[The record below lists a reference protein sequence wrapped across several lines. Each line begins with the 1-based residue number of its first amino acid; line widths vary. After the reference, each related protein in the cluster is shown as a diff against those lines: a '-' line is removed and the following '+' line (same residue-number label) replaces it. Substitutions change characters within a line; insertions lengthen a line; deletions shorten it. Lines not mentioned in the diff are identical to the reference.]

1 MNKILI
7 SALLLTAGYAFGQ
20 VKTDWDRDNL
30 KQKVK
35 STKVTMFLT
44 AKDNKNNIIKG
55 EIISN
60 FENRKTTYNS
70 SGEGEEVIYYDANDN
85 VTEVIRLPKNDILRE
100 RINTYRNPNKG
111 FEDKYDDKG
120 NIIETTYSDDNG
132 NVLTKS
138 YYKYND
144 KGYRIEH
151 IYNSINVEPRYRRF
165 VFEYD
170 KKGNK
175 VRDIAFNEKGEK
187 IDQARYRYNRYNDM
201 VKEKSDKTVMKYRY
215 KYDDN
220 KNWIEKIT
228 ISENKPLMIS
238 ERTIEYYN

>member
-35 STKVTMFLT
+35 STKV
-44 AKDNKNNIIKG
+44 
-55 EIISN
+55 
-60 FENRKTTYNS
+60 
-70 SGEGEEVIYYDANDN
+70 YYDATDN
-85 VTEVIRLPKNDILRE
+85 VTEVIHLPKNDILRE
-100 RINTYRNPNKG
+100 RINTYKNPNKG
-111 FEDKYDDKG
+111 FEDKYDEKG
-120 NIIETTYSDDNG
+120 NIIETIYSDENG
-132 NVLTKS
+132 NVVTKS

-144 KGYRIEH
+144 NGNRIEH
-151 IYNSINVEPRYRRF
+151 IYNSINAEPLYRRF

-175 VRDIAFNEKGEK
+175 VRDIVFNEKGEK
-187 IDQARYRYNRYNDM
+187 IDQARYKYNRYNDM
-201 VKEKSDKTVMKYRY
+201 VKKKSDDTVLKYRY

>member
-20 VKTDWDRDNL
+20 MEIGWDSSNL
-30 KQKVK
+30 KKKVK
-35 STKVTMFLT
+35 SIKETMYYLPT
-44 AKDNKNNIIKG
+44 EDMGDVKQG

-70 SGEGEEVIYYDANDN
+70 YGEGEEVIYYDANNN

-132 NVLTKS
+132 NVVTKS

-144 KGYRIEH
+144 NGNRIEH
-151 IYNSINVEPRYRRF
+151 IYNSINAEPLYRRF

-175 VRDIAFNEKGEK
+175 VRDIVFNEKGEK
-187 IDQARYRYNRYNDM
+187 IDQARYKYNRYNDM
-201 VKEKSDKTVMKYRY
+201 VKKKSDDTILKYRY

-220 KNWIEKIT
+220 KNWVEKIT
-228 ISENKPLMIS
+228 ISENKPFMIS
-238 ERTIEYYN
+238 ERIIEYYN